1 MLPSRLL
8 ATNAG
13 EIPPVATVA
22 AYRKMPVSG
31 LQIMSYV
38 YSMSPFKI
46 EFDLTDDDFLD

>member
-13 EIPPVATVA
+13 EILPVATVA
-22 AYRKMPVSG
+22 VYRKMPVSG

-46 EFDLTDDDFLD
+46 EFDLTDDDF